1 VEIIGLAKKVSI
13 YIGESDRWGHK
24 PLYAAI
30 LELLKRENCAGATVT
45 RALAGFGTH
54 SRIHTA
60 SLVALSSDLPLV
72 IEWVDSPAR
81 VGRVM
86 PRLREMIV
94 EGLITIH
101 DVEVITYSH
110 RGLRELPAEASVRDV
125 MSREV
130 HTVRGDTRLAE
141 AVELLVDKA
150 YRTLPVTD
158 AENRIVGILT
168 DGDLLNRA
176 DLLAPSV
183 QRKLTD
189 AELRQ
194 HLSELRHKD
203 VNVEQVMTTPV
214 VTVSETASVADAVRR
229 MAELDL
235 KRLPVV
241 DEEGHLVGI
250 VSRVDVLRAL
260 AQPPVAEVPRRSP
273 VAGSDAVVGDVMM
286 TSVPSVKADASLAEV
301 VDLLVST
308 AQRRVVVVDD
318 EHQVVGI
325 ITDGD
330 LLERASDSERVGI
343 LESLTQR
350 VPAGR
355 HAGFQ
360 LRQRTAREVMTPR
373 PVCVH
378 PDTPLLAALN
388 LLLEH
393 HIKRLPVVDEASQL
407 VGLLGRG
414 GVLQVLGRELKP

>member
-1 VEIIGLAKKVSI
+1 VE
-13 YIGESDRWGHK
+13 
-24 PLYAAI
+24 
-30 LELLKRENCAGATVT
+30 
-45 RALAGFGTH
+45 
-54 SRIHTA
+54 
-60 SLVALSSDLPLV
+60 
-72 IEWVDSPAR
+72 
-81 VGRVM
+81 RVM
-86 PRLREMIV
+86 PRLREMVV

-101 DVEVITYSH
+101 DVEVITYGH

-130 HTVRGDTRLAE
+130 HTVKRNTPLAE
-141 AVELLVDKA
+141 AVELLVDKV

-168 DGDLLNRA
+168 DGDLLKRA

-189 AELRQ
+189 AELQQ

-203 VNVEQVMTTPV
+203 VSVDQVMTTPV
-214 VTVSETASVADAVRR
+214 VTVSETASVGDAVQR
-229 MAELDL
+229 MTELDL

-241 DEEGHLVGI
+241 DDEEHLVGI

-260 AQPPVAEVPRRSP
+260 AQPPVMEVPRRSP
-273 VAGSDAVVGDVMM
+273 AAGGDAVVGDIMM
-286 TSVPSVKADASLAEV
+286 TSVPSVKANASLAEV

-330 LLERASDSERVGI
+330 LIERAPDSERVGI

-355 HAGFQ
+355 HTGFHLQ
-360 LRQRTAREVMTPR
+360 QRTAREVMTPH

-378 PDTPLLAALN
+378 PDTPLLTALN

-393 HIKRLPVVDEASQL
+393 HIKRLPVVDEAGRL

-414 GVLQVLGRELKP
+414 GVLQILGRELKP